1 MPKIQD
7 LGQRGQ
13 RGQSQE
19 RNSSAGFR
27 SPHLHQ
33 SSRPRTTEPTNTNCQ
48 MQRQQHYCNAIPQ
61 HHGDSSAD
69 LGKPSAFSHD
79 EILVSDGLSKLRCN
93 FPTVAM
99 LSPILAESTS
109 CRLVENVMT
118 AGHQMFIPVGPTE
131 PFLNGTRCEE
141 IDDDVTVSLPQYD
154 QLHPQAP

>member
-1 MPKIQD
+1 
-7 LGQRGQ
+7 
-13 RGQSQE
+13 
-19 RNSSAGFR
+19 
-27 SPHLHQ
+27 
-33 SSRPRTTEPTNTNCQ
+33 
-48 MQRQQHYCNAIPQ
+48 
-61 HHGDSSAD
+61 
-69 LGKPSAFSHD
+69 
-79 EILVSDGLSKLRCN
+79 
-93 FPTVAM
+93 M